1 LELGHFLKLVLF
13 YIADILPLKI
23 VQYKSSN
30 TSISLAPIFWTKLLF
45 DKDARAREVYAHVN
59 TLKLEIE
66 ELSKD
71 FSQVWLKDRKDTE
84 ALLAQFVS
92 PNDRTCDLIS
102 PIPNPIVTSYFGE
115 REHPLLGTTVLHSG
129 IDILA
134 MAGYPARAA
143 ADGQVVYTGYRTQWG
158 YFAVLSIQG
167 VLPYMLTCLDYR
179 KNRNTLKERFLHIQ
193 EHQVLLLVPIC
204 TSR

>member
-13 YIADILPLKI
+13 YIADIFTVEDSP
-23 VQYKSSN
+23 VQ
-30 TSISLAPIFWTKLLF
+30 IFEYIDKFGTYLLDKATF

-102 PIPNPIVTSYFGE
+102 PIPNPIVTSYLVNG
-115 REHPLLGTTVLHSG
+115 S
-129 IDILA
+129 IL
-134 MAGYPARAA
+134 Y
-143 ADGQVVYTGYRTQWG
+143 
-158 YFAVLSIQG
+158 
-167 VLPYMLTCLDYR
+167 
-179 KNRNTLKERFLHIQ
+179 
-193 EHQVLLLVPIC
+193 
-204 TSR
+204 